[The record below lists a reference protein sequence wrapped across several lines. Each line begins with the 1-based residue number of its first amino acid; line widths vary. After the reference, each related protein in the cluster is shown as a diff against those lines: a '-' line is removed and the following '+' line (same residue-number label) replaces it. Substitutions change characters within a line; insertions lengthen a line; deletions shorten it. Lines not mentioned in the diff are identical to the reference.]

1 MWTVQ
6 FAGEGAQD
14 VGGPFR
20 ETLTNIVSELESTTL
35 PLLIKT
41 VNNRM
46 DHGFN
51 REAWTLNP
59 DANSPTH
66 QELFKFMGRFLGF
79 NLRTGSAM
87 DWHFTPMFWKQLI
100 NDPIS
105 LKDFDGF
112 DQYALTAFKDLE
124 KYAQK
129 FNSKP

>member
-1 MWTVQ
+1 MWEVN
-6 FAGEGAQD
+6 FAGEGSQD

-20 ETLTNIVSELESTTL
+20 EMLTNVVCELESHAL

-46 DHGFN
+46 DHGFY

-59 DANSPTH
+59 DATSPTH

-87 DWHFTPMFWKQLI
+87 DWHFTPIFWK
-100 NDPIS
+100 
-105 LKDFDGF
+105 
-112 DQYALTAFKDLE
+112 
-124 KYAQK
+124 
-129 FNSKP
+129 